1 MVIIQKSKDLL
12 RRTNDRESLDVGLDI
27 VSERIIQSIANQC
40 KGTVYRE
47 EELQY
52 KKYESTILQENV
64 YSIVRLLIFN
74 GRVIPKEV
82 MDEFALSDYIW
93 VGVHSDIELCD
104 VIDSEDDGKRKVVT
118 GNAVIDLKNEDNEIL
133 ELIQQEIFTRFA
145 REFVLANKDV
155 LPPVGKLMWY
165 MEKVFHGRE
174 TREDLE
180 RRFEEILKSRTEYG
194 EEMVKRT
201 VQYYLDYMYDSMF
214 KHKLLNKVRGDK
226 TLVLIGDKK
235 KKVSFSNLLERILEE
250 CKNIIN
256 DIPDI
261 NQILEDIYQIH
272 ADVEAQLI
280 AYSTDITSLDA
291 NQIEQKIKE
300 INRVSLIDT
309 QLQEQTSESGYKNKE
324 VVMGPKSK
332 KPQKTVSV
340 KKTPECMK
348 RLAKDIQE
356 FVQNGNSMKQEEY
369 LKRAVQL
376 QYRFIRIH
384 PFRDSNGRTSRALL
398 NMMTV
403 PRGILVEIPK
413 EKKKEFGRASI
424 TTHRVMDSKGYFEAL
439 ESNAD
444 EIDRIEAENTDVP
457 LYDFI
462 MKNCVV
468 DINAIQETRD
478 SGSEQVVVKNAEIR
492 EDEDKS

>member
-1 MVIIQKSKDLL
+1 MIIIEKSKDLL
-12 RRTNDRESLDVGLDI
+12 RRLRNTNDKKSLDVGLDT

-47 EELQY
+47 EDLQY
-52 KKYESTILQENV
+52 QKYESTILQENV

-82 MDEFALSDYIW
+82 MEKFAWSDYIR
-93 VGVHSDIELCD
+93 VGVHSDIELLYD
-104 VIDSEDDGKRKVVT
+104 VIDSEENRKIKVVT
-118 GNAVIDLKNEDNEIL
+118 GNAVIDLKSLDNKIL
-133 ELIQQEIFTRFA
+133 ELIQQKIFTRFA
-145 REFVLANKDV
+145 REFVLTNKDV
-155 LPPVGKLMWY
+155 LPPVGKIMWY
-165 MEKVFHGRE
+165 REKFFHGRE
-174 TREDLE
+174 AREDLE
-180 RRFEEILKSRTEYG
+180 IQFEGILKSQTEYG

-201 VQYYLDYMYDSMF
+201 VQYYLDYMYDSTF
-214 KHKLLNKVRGDK
+214 KLKLLNKVRGDK
-226 TLVLIGDKK
+226 SLVPIGDKK

-272 ADVEAQLI
+272 ADAEAQLI

-300 INRVSLIDT
+300 INRASLIDT
-309 QLQEQTSESGYKNKE
+309 KLQEQTSESGYKNKE

-376 QYRFIRIH
+376 QYRLIRIH

-403 PRGILVEIPK
+403 PRGILIEIPK

-424 TTHRVMDSKGYFEAL
+424 NTHRVMDSKGYFEAL

-444 EIDRIEAENTDVP
+444 EIDRIEAENTDLP

-468 DINAIQETRD
+468 DINAIQDTRD
-478 SGSEQVVVKNAEIR
+478 PGAEYVVDRVSEIEEA
-492 EDEDKS
+492 